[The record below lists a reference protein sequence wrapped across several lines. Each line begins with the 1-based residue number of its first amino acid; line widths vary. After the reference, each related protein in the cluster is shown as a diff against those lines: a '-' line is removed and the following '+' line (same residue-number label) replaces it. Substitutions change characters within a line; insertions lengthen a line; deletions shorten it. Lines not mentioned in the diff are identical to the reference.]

1 MPTNRR
7 RWVAALLSFV
17 QPGVG
22 HLYLREWSRGT
33 TWFLLWAATALFA
46 TGITTAPAFTV
57 AGLSAF
63 LDRFV
68 AALNGLGT
76 VESLALAA
84 VTGFAVVDAYWVAVR
99 HEQRSRQGPTCPACG
114 KEVDPTLD
122 FCHWCTTELE
132 WREEPQR

>member
-7 RWVAALLSFV
+7 RWIAALLSFV

-22 HLYLREWSRGT
+22 HLYLREWSRGV

-46 TGITTAPAFTV
+46 TGITTAPALTF
-57 AGLSAF
+57 AGATAF

-68 AALNGLGT
+68 TALSGLDT

-99 HEQRSRQGPTCPACG
+99 HEERTTGGPTCPACG
-114 KEVDPTLD
+114 KAVDPSID

-132 WREEPQR
+132 WDHR

>member
-22 HLYLREWSRGT
+22 HLYLREWSRGM

-46 TGITTAPAFTV
+46 TGITTAPAMTV
-57 AGLSAF
+57 AGVAAF
-63 LDRFV
+63 VERFV
-68 AALNGLGT
+68 AALSGLDT
-76 VESLALAA
+76 IESFALAA

-99 HEQRSRQGPTCPACG
+99 HDQRGHEGPTCPACG
-114 KEVDPTLD
+114 KQVDPSLD

-132 WREEPQR
+132 WEHR